1 MRAYRE
7 DLRGVIE
14 SNCFNTKGGGFMG
27 FALDAQVREL
37 IEKVKRYEKALEFYA
52 YDASSL
58 SDEGETARKALE
70 K

>member
-1 MRAYRE
+1 
-7 DLRGVIE
+7 
-14 SNCFNTKGGGFMG
+14 MG

-70 K
+70 HLPAKVR